1 MMSER
6 DFRHPDHWSEAQLLE
21 RLYGL
26 DTPPGL
32 SEAHLSECPHCA
44 ARWSALQTSRAGLLE
59 APPPALCAERLR
71 AQRAA
76 VFARLEQPRPRALW
90 ALAPA
95 TALLMVMGVMLQTP
109 APRVETQTAA
119 VLTQS
124 DRELFNDIAA
134 LMEED
139 APRATDT
146 FRGLFD
152 SGVNGEVR

>member
-1 MMSER
+1 MKSER
-6 DFRHPDHWSEAQLLE
+6 DSRHPEHWSEAQLLE

-32 SEAHLSECPHCA
+32 SETHLSECPDCA
-44 ARWSALQTSRAGLLE
+44 ARWSALQASRAAVLE
-59 APPPALCAERLR
+59 APPPAWSAERLR

-76 VFARLEQPRPRALW
+76 VFARLEQPRTRTWW

-95 TALLMVMGVMLQTP
+95 TALLLVMGVMLQTP

-152 SGVNGEVR
+152 TGVYGEVQ